1 MKMRIW
7 LGLGLLL
14 IVVAGVWA
22 LRHSEPAAK
31 APARQVNIRTQTVKQ
46 SLAEPTLKLVGKLA
60 ANRSVIIS
68 PEVTG
73 RIVKIAVQS
82 GQSVTKGETLIALDA
97 GKQQAELAEQS
108 ASLRDEN
115 RKLGDMR
122 KLVARGAVTQSELE
136 GQEATVAQVQARLDA
151 ARYEVSLRTLQAPFA
166 GTVSLIDL
174 SEGALVNSG
183 DTLLHLDELDK
194 LRLDLAVPER
204 YLSLLRPGMAVTA
217 TSTAWPDQQ
226 FNGTLTTLDSRV
238 SNDTQ
243 NIKARVM
250 IPNGNGQLR
259 PGMLLNVELALPA
272 QQLTLIPAQS
282 VEYAGEQ
289 RFVYRLEADGRVTR
303 GPVVL
308 GETEGETVWVTEGLK
323 VGDRIVVEGL
333 VNLRDGV
340 QVRDLAEVNG

>member
-31 APARQVNIRTQTVKQ
+31 AQARQVNIRTQTVKQ

-151 ARYEVSLRTLQAPFA
+151 ARYELSLRTLQAPFA

-259 PGMLLNVELALPA
+259 PGMLLNVELVLPA

-289 RFVYRLEADGRVTR
+289 RFVYRLESDGRVKR
-303 GPVVL
+303 VPVVL